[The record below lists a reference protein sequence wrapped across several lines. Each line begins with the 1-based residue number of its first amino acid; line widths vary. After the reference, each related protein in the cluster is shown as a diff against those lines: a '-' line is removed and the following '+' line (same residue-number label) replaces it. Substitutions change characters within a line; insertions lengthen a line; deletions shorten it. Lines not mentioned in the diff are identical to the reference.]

1 MPSHL
6 DAIAS
11 TPPLC
16 VGIATSN
23 ALLISGVGS
32 FPVDSVLLLR
42 KRAAVKGWYSDPS
55 VDSEDTLQLSRH
67 SGGVSLNE
75 IFPVLRVH

>member
-1 MPSHL
+1 
-6 DAIAS
+6 
-11 TPPLC
+11 
-16 VGIATSN
+16 
-23 ALLISGVGS
+23 VGS
-32 FPVDSVLLLR
+32 AASRWILCSCLR

>member
-1 MPSHL
+1 VPSHL

-23 ALLISGVGS
+23 ALLISRVGS
-32 FPVDSVLLLR
+32 FPVDSLQLLR
-42 KRAAVKGWYSDPS
+42 KRAAVKGW
-55 VDSEDTLQLSRH
+55 
-67 SGGVSLNE
+67 
-75 IFPVLRVH
+75 